1 MERENVRFVTST
13 CQFINEE
20 SFIVFVNSTS
30 FDFVLYILSCIV
42 SFQAPSFSQVNGVG
56 AADVFH

>member
-1 MERENVRFVTST
+1 MRCVTSS

-20 SFIVFVNSTS
+20 SFIVYVNSTS

-42 SFQAPSFSQVNGVG
+42 SFLAPSCSQVNGVG